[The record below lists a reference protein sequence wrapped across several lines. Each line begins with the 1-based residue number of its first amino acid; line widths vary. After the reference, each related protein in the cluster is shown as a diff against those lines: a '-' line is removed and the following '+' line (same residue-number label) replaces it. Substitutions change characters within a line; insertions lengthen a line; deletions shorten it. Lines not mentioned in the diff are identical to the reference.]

1 MVFCSLDLSHCAS
14 TSSGRSKLS
23 FSSIMDVMINSLASR
38 VVESNRSRETEDGND
53 DAIFAELEAEI
64 ENADLAAFREHGLE
78 QLRLQCVLRSL
89 FELKLT

>member
-1 MVFCSLDLSHCAS
+1 
-14 TSSGRSKLS
+14 
-23 FSSIMDVMINSLASR
+23 MDVMINSLASR